1 MEIRFLK
8 QPSLIVEEIVMQVDT
23 TVEFKP
29 KQRRGLIVWVYS
41 LRQLKNL
48 KRYGLVHYVSRKL
61 KYVVLY
67 LDETGFEETMEKIE
81 HLHFVRNVEPSY
93 RPDVEMNF
101 ADKIGTKAAYQV
113 TDDDG
118 FDVEEMNTT
127 IRLAENV

>member
-1 MEIRFLK
+1 ME
-8 QPSLIVEEIVMQVDT
+8 VEENTFVIQ
-23 TVEFKP
+23 K
-29 KQRRGLIVWVYS
+29 RRGLVVWVYS

-48 KRYGLVHYVSRKL
+48 KRFGFVHYVSRRL

-67 LDETGFEETMEKIE
+67 LNESEFEEKKQKIQQ
-81 HLHFVRNVEPSY
+81 LHFVRQVEPSY

-113 TDDDG
+113 DDDG
-118 FDVEEMNTT
+118 FDIQEKNTR